1 MGTLGTGGAGGS
13 ATFMSSNEGA
23 GGGGGGGTYGGGG
36 GGAGSAN
43 GSPGGGGGVA
53 SPVLLLDNSGTP
65 SITLTYAIS
74 AISGERASALASCKK
89 RAHKHHWSHKRLK
102 KCKKTANLL
111 PL

>member
-1 MGTLGTGGAGGS
+1 
-13 ATFMSSNEGA
+13 MSSDEGA

-43 GSPGGGGGVA
+43 FSPGGGGGGGSSSFSAGVA

-102 KCKKTANLL
+102 KCKKNADLL
-111 PL
+111 PV